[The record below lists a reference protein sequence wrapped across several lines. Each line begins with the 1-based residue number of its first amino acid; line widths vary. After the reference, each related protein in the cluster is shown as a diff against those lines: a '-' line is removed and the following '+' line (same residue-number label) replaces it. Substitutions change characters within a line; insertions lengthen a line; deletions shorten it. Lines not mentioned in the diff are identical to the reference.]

1 MGEERAQ
8 QKVLLFNETM
18 KAFVAQKFSGLRTT
32 NVKGKSSVSIN
43 HSTSVDYH
51 FLTEFSYQM
60 VMITNN
66 NESAQVEIKSDFP
79 KN

>member
-1 MGEERAQ
+1 
-8 QKVLLFNETM
+8 M

-32 NVKGKSSVSIN
+32 NLKGKQSVSMN
-43 HSTSVDYH
+43 HSSSLDFH

-66 NESAQVEIKSDFP
+66 DESA
-79 KN
+79 